1 MDPGSLIPH
10 WLTSQGHQYLNRQ
23 NAHHQ
28 MQAGLTLVV
37 IHEIREDDTQTRG
50 ELALSRVM
58 VNGTQSKRGTDVSVI
73 EIHHTLIKKS
83 KKVENSEERKKR
95 VADKLRRMSIKERC
109 LMMEKALY
117 AEEESEETPEEYKEM
132 WEFMENISKT
142 AKRNLQE
149 RSEGSSSQGGGS
161 WPNITAR
168 SP

>member
-58 VNGTQSKRGTDVSVI
+58 VNGTQSKRGTDENEHQGEVSDDGKSLICGRRVRRNPGGI
-73 EIHHTLIKKS
+73 QGNVGIHGEHFK
-83 KKVENSEERKKR
+83 
-95 VADKLRRMSIKERC
+95 DC
-109 LMMEKALY
+109 
-117 AEEESEETPEEYKEM
+117 EEEFAGK
-132 WEFMENISKT
+132 K
-142 AKRNLQE
+142 
-149 RSEGSSSQGGGS
+149 
-161 WPNITAR
+161 
-168 SP
+168 